1 MPVLE
6 ELHSPHIES
15 EHAFIDIKGQ
25 GDGALATQWI
35 DSRNKFFERIQTQ
48 GPSDKEAKSKLCYI
62 YNSAINQRDV
72 DIVYGRSKLE
82 VPSEHQ
88 RFDKQEQNLGIEF
101 AGRLKDGS
109 RVMGI
114 AQAQTLATSVVCS
127 TECIWPVPNHWSLED
142 AGTVPFAYATAYCAL
157 VLHGR
162 IKRDDKV
169 LYYYFFAYIH
179 M

>member
-1 MPVLE
+1 MPALE

-25 GDGALATQWI
+25 GDGALTTQWI
-35 DSRNKFFERIQTQ
+35 DSRNKFFERIQ
-48 GPSDKEAKSKLCYI
+48 SNKEAQSKLCYI
-62 YNSAINQRDV
+62 YNAAINQRDV

-82 VPSEHQ
+82 VLLEHQ

-101 AGRLKDGS
+101 AGRLRDGS

-127 TECIWPVPNHWSLED
+127 TERVWPVPGHWSLED

-169 LYYYFFAYIH
+169 LDYYFLLIYVSRRN
-179 M
+179 